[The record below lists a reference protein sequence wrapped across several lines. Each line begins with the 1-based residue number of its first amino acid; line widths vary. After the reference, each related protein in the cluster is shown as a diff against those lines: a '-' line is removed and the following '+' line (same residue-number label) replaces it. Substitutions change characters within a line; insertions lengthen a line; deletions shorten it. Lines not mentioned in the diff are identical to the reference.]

1 MGELL
6 SQFFNVGLA
15 SSSGEDYS
23 YQGGFFSGLS
33 GMATEVS
40 WGEGANFHVNDWWFG
55 EDYDYEE
62 EEDDGHK
69 DKHDD
74 DDGRK
79 DRKDKHDDDDGRK
92 DRKDKYDDD
101 DGHKD
106 HGDWG
111 HKGKDKDHG
120 GWGHKGKDKHHG
132 SWGHNDFVYAPQWP
146 SWVEEDNSYDY
157 YESNSP
163 SLNASVGFWSPF
175 SEFFGSYSYDYS
187 YDSYDYTYSYLDF
200 FGDDL
205 LGSLFGELDGAL
217 FDLQNS
223 LLNFTH
229 VADNFG
235 PVHLNSSLWLEQRM
249 ATAEAWL
256 ADLETREN
264 GQSEDLDFLMSWVE
278 QDMASVDMEAMSAGA
293 DGAAFSPFS
302 SSGGYPWGLI
312 GASAPWAVV
321 PANGT
326 ADAPAVLSVDMSG
339 ASGAGLA
346 LANLTG
352 AFASCASRG
361 ADGSLA
367 GIFSAALQA
376 ALAGGE
382 AEGHEPAFQLFGS
395 RIAEALDGVELEC
408 SMFGFVNGSAFT
420 DEMVSDLNATMRAMR
435 DSAYGL
441 PLTHTPPP
449 CPPGASYSTMGPHP
463 ACRREGEV
471 IEALGAFGVKVPPGA
486 VVPGAGTVTVEVEVV
501 NPLTGEP
508 FTVQIAV
515 KAHSVDDVRVKTM
528 PHRRGEVDEE
538 SDSDSPPFALI
549 GTLLGAVALLV
560 SLIVAVAS
568 WRRRRGVVLGR
579 VVLPQSR
586 NPSEVVPPV
595 ASMVS
600 PSMLA
605 KMDKPDPAV
614 IVSMPS
620 DLMAE
625 QQK

>member
-1 MGELL
+1 MARARRAVQGSALAGVAAAAVLLPRGARAWDWGSPWGGWGEANATAPYESYESYEVDEGALGELL

-120 GWGHKGKDKHHG
+120 DWGHKGRDKHHG

-205 LGSLFGELDGAL
+205 LGSLFGELDG
-217 FDLQNS
+217 
-223 LLNFTH
+223 
-229 VADNFG
+229 
-235 PVHLNSSLWLEQRM
+235 
-249 ATAEAWL
+249 
-256 ADLETREN
+256 
-264 GQSEDLDFLMSWVE
+264 
-278 QDMASVDMEAMSAGA
+278 
-293 DGAAFSPFS
+293 
-302 SSGGYPWGLI
+302 
-312 GASAPWAVV
+312 
-321 PANGT
+321 
-326 ADAPAVLSVDMSG
+326 
-339 ASGAGLA
+339 
-346 LANLTG
+346 
-352 AFASCASRG
+352 
-361 ADGSLA
+361 
-367 GIFSAALQA
+367 
-376 ALAGGE
+376 
-382 AEGHEPAFQLFGS
+382 
-395 RIAEALDGVELEC
+395 
-408 SMFGFVNGSAFT
+408 
-420 DEMVSDLNATMRAMR
+420 
-435 DSAYGL
+435 
-441 PLTHTPPP
+441 
-449 CPPGASYSTMGPHP
+449 
-463 ACRREGEV
+463 
-471 IEALGAFGVKVPPGA
+471 
-486 VVPGAGTVTVEVEVV
+486 
-501 NPLTGEP
+501 
-508 FTVQIAV
+508 
-515 KAHSVDDVRVKTM
+515 
-528 PHRRGEVDEE
+528 
-538 SDSDSPPFALI
+538 
-549 GTLLGAVALLV
+549 
-560 SLIVAVAS
+560 
-568 WRRRRGVVLGR
+568 
-579 VVLPQSR
+579 
-586 NPSEVVPPV
+586 
-595 ASMVS
+595 
-600 PSMLA
+600 
-605 KMDKPDPAV
+605 
-614 IVSMPS
+614 
-620 DLMAE
+620 
-625 QQK
+625 